1 MNGYLTLSIVAI
13 MFILIYWYSYRTV
26 TLEDKKR
33 KAIWE
38 KKRHLE
44 MAFNARMKERAEKRR
59 LKYEMFK
66 ERSKEIQQE
75 LTRLQSSK
83 HIQTN

>member
-1 MNGYLTLSIVAI
+1 MNGYLIVSIVGL
-13 MFILIYWYSYRTV
+13 MFLIIYWYSYRTV

-33 KAIWE
+33 KDIWE

-44 MAFNARMKERAEKRR
+44 MAFNARLKERAEKRR
-59 LKYEMFK
+59 QKFERFM

-75 LTRLQSSK
+75 LSNLQSSNR
-83 HIQTN
+83 IQAN

>member
-1 MNGYLTLSIVAI
+1 MNGYLILSIVAL
-13 MFILIYWYSYRTV
+13 MFLVIYWYSYRTV

-33 KAIWE
+33 KDFWD

-44 MAFNARMKERAEKRR
+44 MAFHARLKERSERRR
-59 LKYEMFK
+59 LKFERFM

-75 LTRLQSSK
+75 LSKLQNSNQ
-83 HIQTN
+83 IQTN